1 MMKRIELWMMAAVL
15 TLCGTVSAQAQYYD
29 TKNELNIS
37 IGAGANSEILSA
49 LSDFTSIM
57 ASTLVTGIVTGGH
70 YVGYV
75 DYDNESYTP
84 PIAVGYY
91 RHVSKLIA
99 VGGYVGFN
107 QYKRDM
113 IGRWEATDGSS
124 SHKDKIGEA
133 KRTNFS
139 LMPSA
144 KFHWVRTKYF
154 GFYSKV
160 GIGVTFSSEKQDT
173 GDKDY
178 SGSDTFF
185 NYDITPIGL
194 DAGTPQFRAYVE
206 LGIGEQGMGC
216 LGLRYKF

>member
-1 MMKRIELWMMAAVL
+1 MKKIILMAAAAMMAA
-15 TLCGTVSAQAQYYD
+15 TSINAQAQYYD

-37 IGAGANSEILSA
+37 VGAGANSELFSA
-49 LSDFTSIM
+49 LSNFSSVM

-91 RHVSKLIA
+91 RHLTKFIA
-99 VGGYVGFN
+99 VGGYAGFN

-113 IGRWEATDGSS
+113 MGHWEATNGGS

-173 GDKDY
+173 DDKDY
-178 SGSDTFF
+178 SGSDVFVNF
-185 NYDITPIGL
+185 DVTPIGL
-194 DAGTPQFRAYVE
+194 DAGTPQFRAFVE